1 MKMVMGV
8 PSDAA
13 LLKDIQ
19 RLLGKETAE
28 AIPGLELGGEET
40 PDMQSFANLPDA
52 QRATTGPV
60 SS

>member
-1 MKMVMGV
+1 MKMIMGV

-40 PDMQSFANLPDA
+40 PDT
-52 QRATTGPV
+52 RASPTCLMPKGEPPGQ
-60 SS
+60 